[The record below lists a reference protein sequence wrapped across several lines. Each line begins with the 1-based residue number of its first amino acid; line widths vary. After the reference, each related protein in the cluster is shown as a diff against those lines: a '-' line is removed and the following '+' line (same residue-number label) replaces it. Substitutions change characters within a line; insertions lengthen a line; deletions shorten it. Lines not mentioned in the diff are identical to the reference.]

1 MKILFICTSNQDRS
15 PALEQF
21 FKDNFPQNEYRSAG
35 INKYF
40 TTIKGN
46 HYLTV
51 EDIKWA
57 ELIVY
62 AEDIHYTVTD
72 RDFKETKVGFKDC
85 IVLNL
90 GEYKQGQIGE
100 DYLLKACD
108 IIAKH
113 IS

>member
-21 FKDNFPQNEYRSAG
+21 FKDNYPQNEYRSAG
-35 INKYF
+35 VNKYF
-40 TTIKGN
+40 TTKKAT
-46 HYLTV
+46 HYLTA
-51 EDIKWA
+51 EDIEWA

-62 AEDIHYTVTD
+62 AEDIHYRVAD

-85 IVLNL
+85 ITLNL

-100 DYLLKACD
+100 DYLLKAED
-108 IIAKH
+108 KIKKH